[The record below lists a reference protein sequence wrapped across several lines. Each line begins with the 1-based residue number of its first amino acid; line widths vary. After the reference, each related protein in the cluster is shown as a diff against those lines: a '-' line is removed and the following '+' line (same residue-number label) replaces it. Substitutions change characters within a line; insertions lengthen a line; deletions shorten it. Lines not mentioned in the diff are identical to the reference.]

1 MTIIKIIPS
10 SKQTFLRIPRR
21 LKPSDGNVYREKLP
35 RMLLLRI
42 YFQVI
47 EIDEL
52 ITFANNYRKM
62 VVNIMDHSLNY
73 PTAIRR
79 EVIFNDSIV
88 IGNLTLCL
96 VCLLVTYMLTIV
108 D

>member
-1 MTIIKIIPS
+1 M
-10 SKQTFLRIPRR
+10 
-21 LKPSDGNVYREKLP
+21 
-35 RMLLLRI
+35 
-42 YFQVI
+42 I
-47 EIDEL
+47 EIGEM
-52 ITFANNYRKM
+52 ISFVNNYRKM
-62 VVNIMDHSLNY
+62 VVTMIDHSLSY

-79 EVIFNDSIV
+79 KVIFNDSIV